1 MKIRPLD
8 AVVGLGSALSVLGAA
23 AVAYNSHR
31 VPAPP
36 ADPPE
41 AGETVSVLLPCR
53 NEAHRVGPTVRSLLA
68 QRGIGDLE
76 ILVLDDDSTDGT
88 ADLIR
93 SIAGDD
99 PRLKIL
105 TGKPLAEGWKGK
117 PHACAQLAEAARGT
131 VLIFVD
137 ADVEFAPHAMA
148 ASVALLRSAKLD
160 MMSPFPGQVMGSW
173 SERLYQPLVGWTW
186 MSNMP
191 VHKGTPS
198 DPPPTEVANG
208 QFLVFDAGGYARA
221 GGHTAVKD
229 QVAEDLEILRA
240 VNRSGGKATAV
251 DGSRIAFC
259 RMYAD
264 WDELR
269 DGYTKWLW
277 AWVDTPKKVA
287 LSMVSLTVVYLLP
300 PVAALRGSKV
310 GLVGYLAGVAGRAA
324 AARRFNEPVWPHS
337 ATHPAA
343 CAMSGYLILESWR
356 RHRRGLN
363 AWKGRTVG

>member
-1 MKIRPLD
+1 VKIRPLD
-8 AVVGLGSALSVLGAA
+8 LAVGIGSALSVLGAA
-23 AVAYNSHR
+23 AVAYNASR

-41 AGETVSVLLPCR
+41 VTETVSVCLPCR
-53 NEAHRVGPTVRSLLA
+53 NEAHRVGPTIRSLLA
-68 QRGIGDLE
+68 QRGITDLE

-88 ADLIR
+88 AELIR
-93 SIAGDD
+93 SIADGD

-105 TGKPLAEGWKGK
+105 TGKPLTEGWKGK
-117 PHACAQLAEAARGT
+117 PHACAQLAEVARGT

-148 ASVALLRSAKLD
+148 ACVALLRSAKQD
-160 MMSPFPGQVMGSW
+160 MISPFPGQVMGSW

-186 MSNMP
+186 LSNIP

-198 DPPPTEVANG
+198 DPPPTPVANG
-208 QFLVFDAGGYARA
+208 QFLVFDAEGYRHA
-221 GGHTAVKD
+221 GGHTAVFDK
-229 QVAEDLEILRA
+229 VAEDLEILRA
-240 VNRSGGKATAV
+240 VLRSGGRATAV
-251 DGSRIAFC
+251 DGSKVAFC

-264 WDELR
+264 WPELR

-277 AWVDTPKKVA
+277 AWVDTPQKVA
-287 LSMVSLTVVYLLP
+287 MSMVSLGVVYLLP
-300 PVAALRGSKV
+300 PLAALRGSKV

-324 AARRFNEPVWPHS
+324 AARRFSEPVWPHS

-356 RHRRGLN
+356 RHRKGQLS
-363 AWKGRTVG
+363 WKGRTVG